1 MRKIFLLGLGML
13 LSVMA
18 TAQVTVKGK
27 VMDAISGELL
37 EGVSISTRNQTALSA
52 KDGSYTLVLPMG
64 EYVLVAKL
72 EGFDNDSVFLQADR
86 NLITDVNFKLDN
98 QSAAM
103 QAVQITTS
111 IAKNRKTPVAYSNFT
126 GKDIA
131 ERLGSTDLP
140 LLLNQTP
147 GVYATSQGGG
157 AGDARISI
165 RGFSQRN
172 IAVMVDGIP
181 VNDMENGQVYWS
193 NWFGLGGV
201 TALTQVQRG
210 LGSSRIA
217 NPAVGGTMNI
227 ITKGISQQARLEAN
241 VELGDSKYEQFSMNY
256 CSGRLKGGWGALLS
270 VTKRQSTGYV
280 DYLYDDMYSYFGKV
294 GKQWKTKSKGSHT
307 LSFVGV
313 GAPQSH
319 GQRSFRA
326 RLSMY
331 DRAMAQE
338 LGIDTVLPRMAYN
351 QGNRYNQHWG
361 YLNEA
366 TVSADKTDTIWAR
379 RYALNER
386 ENMFHKPQF
395 YVKHDWSVSK
405 KTLVTTTAY
414 ASYGRGGGVS
424 SNSTL
429 KIPQLPQNY
438 GQYDFQGIYFLN
450 SSGSDFTT
458 PIDPKYSLT
467 ENKSAGILQRA
478 VNNHNWYGLLNT
490 TQHKLNNLWSL
501 TGGIDLR
508 TYRGRHYREG
518 YNLLGGDYFI
528 PSQAEKNPSY
538 DAKHMY
544 REGDIFGYNNDGLVR
559 WAGLF
564 GELEYSKNRTTAFV
578 NVSVS
583 NTWLQ
588 RIDYFK
594 LNLDSQYG
602 QKTDWVQRKGYTFKT
617 GVNHNISRKLNLFG
631 NVGYLNRPT
640 RFSNVFD
647 NRNVQV
653 RDIRNER
660 VMAVE
665 GGSGYKSKRLALN
678 FNAYYTLWMNK
689 PVDFLSTFT
698 DLDGNNYSFNING
711 LGARHMGAE
720 LQASFRAGD
729 GITLEGS
736 LSMGDWIWN
745 SGSEVIVRND
755 LGDSIAKVDFDA
767 TGVHVGDAAQQ
778 QVALLMRW
786 EPTYLKGAYFTA
798 QYIRFAKHY
807 ADFDPTALRGDYKGQ
822 ESFTLPSYW
831 YMNLTGGYKWTM
843 KGGMKVQIYGM
854 VNNVTNNL
862 YISDG
867 QHRNVDGNPI
877 NTFNPKNLEVY
888 VSQGLRFTT
897 GIRITY

>member
-103 QAVQITTS
+103 QAIQITTS

-294 GKQWKTKSKGSHT
+294 EKQWKTKSNGSHT

-405 KTLVTTTAY
+405 KTLVTTTA
-414 ASYGRGGGVS
+414 
-424 SNSTL
+424 
-429 KIPQLPQNY
+429 
-438 GQYDFQGIYFLN
+438 
-450 SSGSDFTT
+450 
-458 PIDPKYSLT
+458 
-467 ENKSAGILQRA
+467 
-478 VNNHNWYGLLNT
+478 
-490 TQHKLNNLWSL
+490 
-501 TGGIDLR
+501 
-508 TYRGRHYREG
+508 
-518 YNLLGGDYFI
+518 
-528 PSQAEKNPSY
+528 
-538 DAKHMY
+538 
-544 REGDIFGYNNDGLVR
+544 
-559 WAGLF
+559 
-564 GELEYSKNRTTAFV
+564 
-578 NVSVS
+578 
-583 NTWLQ
+583 
-588 RIDYFK
+588 
-594 LNLDSQYG
+594 
-602 QKTDWVQRKGYTFKT
+602 
-617 GVNHNISRKLNLFG
+617 
-631 NVGYLNRPT
+631 
-640 RFSNVFD
+640 
-647 NRNVQV
+647 
-653 RDIRNER
+653 
-660 VMAVE
+660 
-665 GGSGYKSKRLALN
+665 
-678 FNAYYTLWMNK
+678 
-689 PVDFLSTFT
+689 
-698 DLDGNNYSFNING
+698 
-711 LGARHMGAE
+711 
-720 LQASFRAGD
+720 
-729 GITLEGS
+729 
-736 LSMGDWIWN
+736 
-745 SGSEVIVRND
+745 
-755 LGDSIAKVDFDA
+755 
-767 TGVHVGDAAQQ
+767 
-778 QVALLMRW
+778 
-786 EPTYLKGAYFTA
+786 
-798 QYIRFAKHY
+798 
-807 ADFDPTALRGDYKGQ
+807 
-822 ESFTLPSYW
+822 
-831 YMNLTGGYKWTM
+831 
-843 KGGMKVQIYGM
+843 
-854 VNNVTNNL
+854 
-862 YISDG
+862 
-867 QHRNVDGNPI
+867 
-877 NTFNPKNLEVY
+877 
-888 VSQGLRFTT
+888 
-897 GIRITY
+897 